1 MKRATSCNSLRLWAR
16 RYSFVRGF
24 HWVMEREV
32 TEQTAKAWLELFK
45 NDEPSIRFVVSDK
58 KPRKHD

>member
-1 MKRATSCNSLRLWAR
+1 MNQLKLWAR

-24 HWVMEREV
+24 QWVAEREV
-32 TEQTAKAWLELFK
+32 TQETAQAWLELFK
-45 NDEPSIRFVVSDK
+45 KDEPDVRFMVSDK